1 MARTKKVI
9 EDKVGFVVKTDEA
22 SETPA
27 IADCTEYVS
36 IAFDKNGNLYGVTKH
51 GELFKYEWTERKW
64 EAV

>member
-1 MARTKKVI
+1 MARTKKVVT
-9 EDKVGFVVKTDEA
+9 EEVVEQA
-22 SETPA
+22 A

-64 EAV
+64 VAV

>member
-1 MARTKKVI
+1 MARTKKVVT
-9 EDKVGFVVKTDEA
+9 EEVVEKV
-22 SETPA
+22 A

-64 EAV
+64 VAV